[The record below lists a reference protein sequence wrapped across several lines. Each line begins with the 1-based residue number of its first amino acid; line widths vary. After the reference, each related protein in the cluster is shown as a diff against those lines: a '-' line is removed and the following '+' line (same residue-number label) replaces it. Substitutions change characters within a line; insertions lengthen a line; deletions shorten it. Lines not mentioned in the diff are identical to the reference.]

1 MHPSS
6 ERRRDGGRGFSLIE
20 VVIAVAVMA
29 ILAGAAVPF
38 AIKAL
43 NQAREAKTRENL
55 KSAYEAMFGAR
66 DRRVSNMRAD
76 FGFNP
81 AGNLANLGKM
91 TASTAVPAPNPPA
104 TYGLNG
110 AIFSWGWNGPYWTG
124 PTRLVGGVQVPVDAW
139 GGVIQLRLVPG
150 QGFQVISAGANG
162 AINTPAGQVQPA
174 QDDLVYPSQP
184 APLGTAYGS
193 SPTITLHNNRIVPV
207 TGTLSFRYRNG
218 NALAG
223 PLNAAITLTAGQVM
237 TYNSISIPA
246 IPACPAGPV
255 QVTIAIST
263 APAITFSEVVD
274 LLPGENHAFSY
285 TIN

>member
-1 MHPSS
+1 MHPCSDHPG
-6 ERRRDGGRGFSLIE
+6 RRARGFSLIE
-20 VVIAVAVMA
+20 VAIAVAVMA

-38 AIKAL
+38 ALKAL

-76 FGFNP
+76 FGFDP
-81 AGNLANLGKM
+81 GGSLANLGKM
-91 TASTAVPAPNPPA
+91 TTRNAAPGPVPPA

-110 AIFSWGWNGPYWTG
+110 ALFSWGWNGPYWTG
-124 PTRLVGGVQVPVDAW
+124 PTRLAGGVQVPVDAW

-162 AINTPAGQVQPA
+162 AINTPAGQVQPS

-193 SPTITLHNNRIVPV
+193 APTVTLRNNRAVPV
-207 TGTLSFRYRNG
+207 SGTLTFRYRNG
-218 NALAG
+218 NVLAG
-223 PLNAAITLTAGQVM
+223 PQNVPITLAAGQVA
-237 TYNSISIPA
+237 TYNSASSPA

-255 QVTIAIST
+255 QVGIAIST
-263 APAITFSEVVD
+263 TPAITFSEVVD

>member
-1 MHPSS
+1 MHPCSDHPG
-6 ERRRDGGRGFSLIE
+6 RTRGFSLIE
-20 VVIAVAVMA
+20 VAIAVAVMA

-38 AIKAL
+38 ALKAL

-66 DRRVSNMRAD
+66 DRRVANMRAD

-81 AGNLANLGKM
+81 AGGLANLGKM
-91 TASTAVPAPNPPA
+91 TTLTAAPGPVPPA
-104 TYGLNG
+104 AYGLNG
-110 AIFSWGWNGPYWTG
+110 ALFSWGWNGPYWTG

-162 AINTPAGQVQPA
+162 TINTPAGQVQPA
-174 QDDLVYPSQP
+174 QDDLVYPAQP

-193 SPTITLHNNRIVPV
+193 APTVTLRNNRAVPV
-207 TGTLSFRYRNG
+207 NGTLTFRYRNG
-218 NALAG
+218 NVLAG
-223 PLNAAITLTAGQVM
+223 PVNFPITLAAGQVI
-237 TYNSISIPA
+237 TYNSASPPA

-255 QVTIAIST
+255 QAVITITT